1 MADPCVNAR
10 RTRRITARQSHLPKI
25 RDDRKSVD
33 RHEQIGL
40 RYGSRS
46 STIGPASSRLKRKPA
61 SSRTARRQAADRVL
75 MCTGFW
81 RPPAKSPSVRC
92 REPRACASC
101 LPHQGRELWLLD
113 CARLCPYYWPKK
125 GNHLRSSRRRSC
137 RWEWSESN
145 EQHPEKRNKRSPGC
159 SQRSAALFLNAQAPI
174 AQQSS
179 PPISSEKI
187 AQIVTSSDRTVADRA
202 NDVRRKPEQTL
213 GFIGIHSPY
222 RRGRSQPGR
231 RNVANEALLTIV
243 AAASIHSHSRG
254 DHHEG

>member
-40 RYGSRS
+40 RYGARS

-92 REPRACASC
+92 REPRACA
-101 LPHQGRELWLLD
+101 
-113 CARLCPYYWPKK
+113 RLCPYYWPKK

-137 RWEWSESN
+137 RWESSESN

-159 SQRSAALFLNAQAPI
+159 SQRSAALFLNAQAAI

-231 RNVANEALLTIV
+231 RNVANEALPTIV

>member
-1 MADPCVNAR
+1 VF
-10 RTRRITARQSHLPKI
+10 
-25 RDDRKSVD
+25 
-33 RHEQIGL
+33 
-40 RYGSRS
+40 
-46 STIGPASSRLKRKPA
+46 
-61 SSRTARRQAADRVL
+61 AA
-75 MCTGFW
+75 
-81 RPPAKSPSVRC
+81 
-92 REPRACASC
+92 EN
-101 LPHQGRELWLLD
+101 RELAPAVYLTKDANFGSWIAPD
-113 CARLCPYYWPKK
+113 CAPII
-125 GNHLRSSRRRSC
+125 GRRRETISGRRVASC

-159 SQRSAALFLNAQAPI
+159 SQRSAALFLNAQAAI

-231 RNVANEALLTIV
+231 RNVAN
-243 AAASIHSHSRG
+243 
-254 DHHEG
+254 

>member
-1 MADPCVNAR
+1 VF
-10 RTRRITARQSHLPKI
+10 
-25 RDDRKSVD
+25 
-33 RHEQIGL
+33 
-40 RYGSRS
+40 
-46 STIGPASSRLKRKPA
+46 
-61 SSRTARRQAADRVL
+61 AA
-75 MCTGFW
+75 
-81 RPPAKSPSVRC
+81 
-92 REPRACASC
+92 EN
-101 LPHQGRELWLLD
+101 RELAPAVYLTKDAFGSWIAPD
-113 CARLCPYYWPKK
+113 CAPYYWPKK

-145 EQHPEKRNKRSPGC
+145 EQHPEKRKKRVSV
-159 SQRSAALFLNAQAPI
+159 SAALFLNAQAAI
-174 AQQSS
+174 VQQSS
-179 PPISSEKI
+179 PPISSKKI

-254 DHHEG
+254 HHHEG